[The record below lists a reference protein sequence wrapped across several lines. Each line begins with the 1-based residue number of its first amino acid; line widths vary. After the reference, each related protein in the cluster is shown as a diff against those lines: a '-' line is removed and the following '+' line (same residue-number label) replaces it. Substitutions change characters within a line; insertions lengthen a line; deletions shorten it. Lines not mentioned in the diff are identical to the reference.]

1 MDRPRPGSPAPGN
14 RERTARIKSCADPFA
29 DLVRNRGCLTG
40 RANPPNQV
48 HGKARTAT
56 DVQLTDIQAYN
67 TVKLDNSMSPREL
80 VKTAL
85 RVLAAWTAGPKPAS
99 ADLGLLRQAFPSSAN
114 LPDDELAC
122 QVIRDLGG
130 RAFRKPAQV
139 ETAPL
144 VKDEVA

>member
-1 MDRPRPGSPAPGN
+1 MRRSFRGSGPQPRLPHGS
-14 RERTARIKSCADPFA
+14 SQ
-29 DLVRNRGCLTG
+29 
-40 RANPPNQV
+40 PPNQV